1 MIPDIVYNEFHI
13 DFSLPFEDQPDCLTE
28 DLLQLNL
35 GNNRL
40 LDIGWYP
47 EFDPGGCFLIQVIHD
62 NDWLE
67 PEFSVFT
74 RSEADLRNAV
84 TECIRRAGGTAPAD
98 QPG

>member
-1 MIPDIVYNEFHI
+1 MKPDILYNEFHI

-47 EFDPGGCFLIQVIHD
+47 EFNPSGCFLIQVIHD
-62 NDWLE
+62 NDWRE
-67 PEFSVFT
+67 PEFSLST
-74 RSEADLRNAV
+74 RSETDLRSAV
-84 TECIRRAGGTAPAD
+84 TECIRRAGGIAPAD
-98 QPG
+98 QAG